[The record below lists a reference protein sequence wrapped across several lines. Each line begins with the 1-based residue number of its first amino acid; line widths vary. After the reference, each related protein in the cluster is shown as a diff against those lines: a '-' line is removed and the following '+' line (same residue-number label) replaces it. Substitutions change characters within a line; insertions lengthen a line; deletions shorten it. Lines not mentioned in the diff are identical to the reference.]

1 MFQFCF
7 SWSIFYLFITL
18 FLQVWFSF
26 SLFLLPVFFSFYL
39 PFHFFTT
46 TLTSSVSHSP
56 PPVLVMAPVTVLEL
70 WCLHAAPG
78 SWLFGALNSVCL
90 SKGMGLTYS
99 AATALQATARSACPQ
114 WDIAE
119 ENSGLLVLSLALVPW
134 FSRSGPHQLAV
145 DLLTA
150 ALIILMLKLV
160 SPIYPSHSVCLIV
173 RPWIDIWGKKHNPV
187 LIK

>member
-99 AATALQATARSACPQ
+99 AATALQAMARSACPQ

-173 RPWIDIWGKKHNPV
+173 CPWIDIWGKKHNPV